1 MGPQFFDH
9 AKSALAMFSCNLF
22 QVVPMRGRYQ
32 NSGALPSGW
41 MDPMAFGWLATS
53 LIFGT
58 LPHENHGNLHY
69 SAVNMKSGSLCEF
82 TACKKQV

>member
-1 MGPQFFDH
+1 M
-9 AKSALAMFSCNLF
+9 
-22 QVVPMRGRYQ
+22 QVPYQ
-32 NSGALPSGW
+32 VDGFC
-41 MDPMAFGWLATS
+41 PMAFGWLATS

-82 TACKKQV
+82 TACKKTGVIFLNNAFKLAVLSFKI